1 MLHDE
6 KYFKLG
12 WRVIE
17 LSFSLKK
24 GYLVYFDSNKE
35 LFKLYDPNI
44 ALSKSSLRFLL
55 RCYKHGVYYPK

>member
-6 KYFKLG
+6 NYFKLG

-17 LSFSLKK
+17 LSFSLKR
-24 GYLVYFDSNKE
+24 GYLVYFDSDDE
-35 LFKLYDPNI
+35 VFKLYEPNI

-55 RCYKHGVYYPK
+55 RCYEYGVQYPK